1 MILQERRFNSSTN
14 TTTYIRYIYDETG
27 VVGFKTG
34 TDINNLTTYYF
45 VKNMQ
50 NDIVE
55 IIDTNLNSVV
65 KYTYDAY
72 GNVFIS
78 GTLSSTIGELNPYRY
93 RGYYY
98 DEETGLF
105 MMGHRYYSPELCRFI
120 QPDDIEYLD
129 PSSINGLNLYCYCH
143 NNPIM
148 YYDPSGHM
156 PEWAMWLVGG
166 VLLAGSIALTIAT
179 WGAASGTILAS
190 VKAIA
195 IGATISGITSA
206 AIGTVAGGIS
216 YENGV
221 ASWDWSGAAE
231 GFMWG
236 SITGVISG
244 AAGSALSNVGSG
256 LAAYGKLGKL
266 GYAGIQ
272 GLINSGIAGGLTA
285 GQVLITGSFSLD
297 SVGLSAMF
305 GFAGGAIG
313 ITKWGEG
320 IRNIIVGAGLGL
332 GESSIGEIIEWW
344 QSRQQTNM
352 AYLRFAY

>member
-1 MILQERRFNSSTN
+1 MI
-14 TTTYIRYIYDETG
+14 
-27 VVGFKTG
+27 K
-34 TDINNLTTYYF
+34 YF
-45 VKNMQ
+45 
-50 NDIVE
+50 
-55 IIDTNLNSVV
+55 
-65 KYTYDAY
+65 YTAY
-72 GNVFIS
+72 GEVQVEPITVTNV
-78 GTLSSTIGELNPYRY
+78 STYNSFLYK
-93 RGYYY
+93 GYYY
-98 DEETGLF
+98 DVETELF
-105 MMGHRYYSPELCRFI
+105 YCNSRYYSPELCRFI
-120 QPDDIEYLD
+120 SPDSIEYLY
-129 PSSINGLNLYCYCH
+129 PQGINGLNLYCYCY
-143 NNPIM
+143 NNPIS

-156 PEWAMWLVGG
+156 PEWAMWVIGG

-179 WGAASGTILAS
+179 SGAAAGTVLAT
-190 VKAIA
+190 VHIIA
-195 IGATISGITSA
+195 TGAMIGGITSA
-206 AIGTVAGGIS
+206 AIGTIAGGIS

-244 AAGSALSNVGSG
+244 AAGSALSNVGSR

-285 GQVLITGSFSLD
+285 GQGLITGGFSLD

-320 IRNIIVGAGLGL
+320 IRNIIVGVGLGL

-352 AYLRFAY
+352 AYLRSAY

>member
-1 MILQERRFNSSTN
+1 M
-14 TTTYIRYIYDETG
+14 
-27 VVGFKTG
+27 
-34 TDINNLTTYYF
+34 
-45 VKNMQ
+45 
-50 NDIVE
+50 
-55 IIDTNLNSVV
+55 
-65 KYTYDAY
+65 
-72 GNVFIS
+72 
-78 GTLSSTIGELNPYRY
+78 
-93 RGYYY
+93 
-98 DEETGLF
+98 
-105 MMGHRYYSPELCRFI
+105 
-120 QPDDIEYLD
+120 
-129 PSSINGLNLYCYCH
+129 

-148 YYDPSGHM
+148 YVDSSGHM
-156 PEWAMWLVGG
+156 PEWAMWVIGG
-166 VLLAGSIALTIAT
+166 VLLVGSIALTIAT
-179 WGAASGTILAS
+179 GGAAAGTVLAI
-190 VKAIA
+190 VHTIA
-195 IGATISGITSA
+195 TGAMIGGITSA
-206 AIGTVAGGIS
+206 AIGTIAGGIS

-285 GQVLITGSFSLD
+285 GQGLIAGGFSWD
-297 SVGLSAMF
+297 SVGLSVMF

-320 IRNIIVGAGLGL
+320 IRNLIVGAGLGV